1 MEKKLRE
8 RFIKIDCKRQ
18 IKKSLE
24 LKKQSKKKGDKQHV
38 KEKDH
43 DNSFNCWINKK
54 KNIIRIRSI

>member
-8 RFIKIDCKRQ
+8 GFMKIDYKRQ

-54 KNIIRIRSI
+54 KT